1 MSEEFLWHVLGCAMW
16 AMKYNRGAGLDFIFV
31 STRLM
36 LEIKSKAKSCWR
48 AAWTA
53 CQLSYFCHLHISP
66 DNNV

>member
-1 MSEEFLWHVLGCAMW
+1 MW

-36 LEIKSKAKSCWR
+36 LGIKSKAKSCWR